1 MMIKNHKQIDA
12 AAQNLIQQ
20 EAQNLVD
27 EVTGVT
33 AVVIATIDGFSVASV
48 TRGELDA
55 SRVAALASSIS
66 AIGQVASDEAK
77 LGESRS
83 VMVDTST
90 GFVCV
95 YTVKLNK
102 VDLVLTIITNA
113 EALMAQVNYRARAV
127 TQRISKI

>member
-1 MMIKNHKQIDA
+1 MINSHKKIDTLS
-12 AAQNLIQQ
+12 QNFMQQ
-20 EAQNLVD
+20 EAQSLVD

-55 SRVAALASSIS
+55 SRISALASSIA

-77 LGESRS
+77 LGSSRS

-90 GFVCV
+90 GLVSV
-95 YTVKLNK
+95 YNIKVNKL
-102 VDLVLTIITNA
+102 DLVLTIITNA
-113 EALMAQVNYRARAV
+113 DALMAQVNYRARAV
-127 TQRISKI
+127 MQRISKI